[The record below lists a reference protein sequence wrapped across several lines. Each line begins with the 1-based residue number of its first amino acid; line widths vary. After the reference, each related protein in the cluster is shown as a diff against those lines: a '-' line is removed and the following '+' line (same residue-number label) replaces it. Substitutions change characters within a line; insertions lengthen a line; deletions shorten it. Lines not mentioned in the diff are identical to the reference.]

1 MKTKHYIFYSFALL
15 IGLSSCFSEL
25 DETPVDIFDKYYVFQ
40 DSLRAEAFVNSLS
53 NELPDAVSA
62 SYNRLQG
69 NAMLASATDEATHV
83 SVNKSASNAAW
94 RISSGNWGPSNMR
107 YYRSDDG
114 VGNLAAWYRWGGYSG
129 IRKANVA
136 LDGLEL
142 TEEGVPLYGS
152 RSFVNRL
159 KGEAIFFKALSH
171 FFLFQK
177 WGGIP
182 IIDKTYSDEENLNI
196 PRSSV
201 KETVDYIIQTADK
214 AYQLLPNEPYSGN
227 EAGRADRGAT
237 LALKSRILLYAASPL
252 YNGNGFDGSRNP
264 LICYGNYDP
273 ERWKLAAE
281 AAQELIDLGWYELY
295 YGAASSQPQERYAK
309 LFTSWTDE
317 YNKEYV
323 IVGRLRQANRDTE
336 NDNFPAGFTNASGGT
351 CPSQELVDAYE
362 MEDGS
367 LFDWNNEVH
376 RNNPYVK
383 RDPRFYASIIYHGA
397 RYSRFAN
404 VTNGYT
410 FNMLDNGTNRTGNAA
425 TTTGYYLNKFMDYSV
440 ANPVGNSGN
449 VQHEWCHFRY
459 AEAFL
464 NYAESANEYGGP
476 EYKIAG
482 AKSPLTPIEA
492 INIVRARAG
501 MPDVVTTF
509 ANRGWILN
517 KENMR
522 KLIHNER
529 RIELAFEEHRYYD
542 VRRWMSIQ
550 DGAIHG
556 VRITNQTGN
565 LVYTIEEVEKK
576 VFDPKKHFFFPIP
589 YVETVLNKS
598 LEQNPGW

>member
-1 MKTKHYIFYSFALL
+1 MKTKHYILYSLFLL
-15 IGLSSCFSEL
+15 VGLCSCFNDL

-53 NELPDAVSA
+53 NELPDAVSS

-83 SVNKSASNAAW
+83 STNKSSSNAAW
-94 RISSGNWGPSNMR
+94 RLSSGNWGPSNLR

-114 VGNLAAWYRWGGYSG
+114 VGNIASWYRWGGYSG

-142 TEEGVPLYGS
+142 TEEGIPLYGS
-152 RSFVNRL
+152 KSFVNRL
-159 KGEAIFFKALSH
+159 KGEATFFKALSH

-182 IIDKTYSDEENLNI
+182 IIDRTYSDEEDLNI

-201 KETVDYIIQTADK
+201 KETVDYIVQTADK
-214 AYQLLPNEPYSGN
+214 AFQFLPNEPYSGN

-237 LALKSRILLYAASPL
+237 LALKSRVLLYAASPL
-252 YNGNGFDGSRNP
+252 YNGSGFDGSNNP

-273 ERWKLAAE
+273 ERWKQAAE
-281 AAQELIDLGWYELY
+281 AAQQLIDLGWYELY
-295 YGAASSQPQERYAK
+295 YGGSSQPAVRYAK
-309 LFTSWTDE
+309 LFTSWTNE

-323 IVGRLRQANRDTE
+323 IVGRLRQANPDTE

-362 MEDGS
+362 MEDGT
-367 LFDWNNEVH
+367 LFDWNNEAH
-376 RNNPYVK
+376 RNAPYEK

-397 RYSRFAN
+397 HYSRFAN

-410 FNMLDNGTNRTGNAA
+410 FNMLDGGNNRSGNAA
-425 TTTGYYLNKFMDYSV
+425 TTTGYYLNKFMDYTI

-464 NYAESANEYGGP
+464 NYAEAANEYGGP
-476 EYKIAG
+476 EYRIPG

-492 INIVRARAG
+492 INMVRARAG
-501 MPDVVTTF
+501 MPDVETTF
-509 ANRGWILN
+509 AKRGWPLTKDN
-517 KENMR
+517 LR

-542 VRRWMSIQ
+542 VRRWMTIQ
-550 DGAIHG
+550 NGAIHG
-556 VRITNQTGN
+556 VRIANQGIG
-565 LVYTIEEVEKK
+565 LIYTIEEVEKK
-576 VFDPKKHFFFPIP
+576 VFDPKKHYFFPIP